1 MSDPAAD
8 PAPQSAGLRAWA
20 AVMPGVFVF
29 LWSTGFIGA
38 KYGLPYAEP
47 FTFVSIRFAIAG
59 SVFAAVAI
67 IGGATWPKTPRE
79 WVNTAVV
86 GVLLHGVYLTAVF
99 IAIHRG
105 TPAWVA
111 ALLTGLH
118 PLLTALTAGWTL
130 GERIRPLQW
139 LGFVLGLGGIGLI
152 LWRTGAGPDGGG
164 AALTG
169 VGLAACTVGLFSLT
183 SGTLFQKRF
192 GAATDLRSGQA
203 VQQLAAFL
211 VVLPC
216 AFLFESRE
224 VQWTGEFIFALAWLT
239 GALSMGMFTI
249 LYTMIRKGAAS
260 QVASLFYLVP
270 PVVAVEGFFLFDEV
284 MTLKQVIGMVLAGVG
299 VALVTR
305 SPKVRSG

>member
-1 MSDPAAD
+1 MVDPTAD
-8 PAPQSAGLRAWA
+8 SAPSSAGLRAWSV
-20 AVMPGVFVF
+20 VMPGVFVF

-59 SVFAAVAI
+59 SVFAALAL
-67 IGGATWPKTPRE
+67 IGGAVWPRTPRE
-79 WVNTAVV
+79 WLNTAVV

-111 ALLTGLH
+111 ALLTGIH

-152 LWRTGAGPDGGG
+152 LWRTGPGG

-169 VGLAACTVGLFSLT
+169 IGLAACTVGLFSLT

-216 AFLFESRE
+216 AFLFETRQ

-270 PVVAVEGFFLFDEV
+270 PTVALEGFFLFGES
-284 MTLKQVIGMVLAGVG
+284 MTLKQVIGMMLAGVG

-305 SPKVRSG
+305 TPKARSG